1 MLGQLAL
8 NGKHGASNINVLIP
22 QGFGKSLR
30 RVISVCFF
38 TLQIF
43 FFKSTAVSQPEPDQ
57 RICGWFKFKARGG
70 AASSDYLAAEIEETH
85 VHTHTHTW

>member
-8 NGKHGASNINVLIP
+8 NGKHGGSNINVLIP

-38 TLQIF
+38 HTSDLIF
-43 FFKSTAVSQPEPDQ
+43 QKHCSLSSRTRPESTCLALIKSERGRSYIRRTVP
-57 RICGWFKFKARGG
+57 GWLLR
-70 AASSDYLAAEIEETH
+70 
-85 VHTHTHTW
+85 